1 MSSWQV
7 PADGQ
12 DRDGFFV
19 GNEMR
24 DASRRGKH
32 VFIQSGLAYGITMYE
47 RSDAHGSALEQHM
60 WR

>member
-12 DRDGFFV
+12 DRDGLFV

-32 VFIQSGLAYGITMYE
+32 VFIQSGLAYGIMIYE
-47 RSDAHGSALEQHM
+47 RSVEQGSALEQHI
-60 WR
+60 WQ